1 MSYILLLMTGL
12 GGVAITLLVRDFQLA
27 KLGGILLYSLPLI
40 ALLMSGIRASL
51 IAMLF
56 NLVPFVFLLK
66 NKPAPDLFDID
77 ISLPDTH
84 LYLNWPCKGW

>member
-1 MSYILLLMTGL
+1 
-12 GGVAITLLVRDFQLA
+12 LLVREFQLA

-77 ISLPDTH
+77 IPDYHHDSAPQDYT
-84 LYLNWPCKGW
+84 